1 MKQNTRHPKGPNPFV
16 DLIGLE
22 ITEASPGH
30 SLCELDVTPALMN
43 PSRVLH
49 GGITYSMADT
59 GMGVA
64 IYTSLEKG
72 QRCATIEIKITYLRP
87 VVSGKLICETQV
99 IQRGRRFAFVESEIR
114 NGDRIVAKAS
124 GTFVINNPT
133 ELAANNEGAGD
144 Q

>member
-1 MKQNTRHPKGPNPFV
+1 MNEKIQPGKGFNPFA

-30 SLCELDVTPALMN
+30 SVCELDVKPEHLN
-43 PSRVLH
+43 PTKVLH
-49 GGITYSMADT
+49 GGITYSLADT

-64 IYTSLEKG
+64 IYKALEKG
-72 QRCATIEIKITYLRP
+72 KRCATIEIKITYLRP
-87 VVSGKLICETQV
+87 VFTGRLICETQL

-114 NGDRIVAKAS
+114 NDDRIVAKAS
-124 GTFVINNPT
+124 GTFVINDRAEQAVNS
-133 ELAANNEGAGD
+133 EGSGD

>member
-1 MKQNTRHPKGPNPFV
+1 MKENTRLPKGFNPFA

-22 ITEASPGH
+22 IIEASPGH
-30 SLCELDVTPALMN
+30 SLCELDVTPHLMN
-43 PSRVLH
+43 PTGVLH
-49 GGITYSMADT
+49 GGITYSLADT

-64 IYTSLEKG
+64 IYKSLEKG
-72 QRCATIEIKITYLRP
+72 QRCATIEIKITYLIP
-87 VVSGKLICETQV
+87 VVSGRLICETQL

-133 ELAANNEGAGD
+133 DFASNTEGAGD

>member
-1 MKQNTRHPKGPNPFV
+1 MKENIRPPQGFSPFA
-16 DLIGLE
+16 DLIGLQ

-30 SLCELDVTPALMN
+30 SLCELDVTPDVMN
-43 PSRVLH
+43 PQRVVH

-64 IYTSLEKG
+64 IYKTLDKG

-124 GTFVINNPT
+124 GTFVINNPA
-133 ELAANNEGAGD
+133 ELAANTEGGGD